1 VDIVFPHQWVGDI
14 DQIGFNEPSGICW
27 HSGRG
32 TLFVVGDEGDLC
44 EIRADGTAIKQQK
57 LRSADFEGVTH
68 DPATG
73 LLYIAVEGEE
83 AVLEVDPET
92 FEVRREFRLPRRW
105 QGQTRLREGKEGI
118 EAITFV
124 PDAAHAQG
132 GTFFVANQ
140 AFTLT
145 DEEDVSAIFEVEL
158 PLRSGTGEPTII
170 RSLSPGIIDLA
181 GLFYDAT
188 SSHLFVVSDAT
199 NVLLEVS
206 MDLEVLK
213 AYAFPGDNQE
223 GIAADSDGFLY
234 IAQDSGGILK
244 LKWLRE
250 P

>member
-1 VDIVFPHQWVGDI
+1 MGDI
-14 DQIGFNEPSGICW
+14 DQIGFNEPSGIFW

-44 EIRADGTAIKQQK
+44 EIRTDGTPIKQQR
-57 LRSADFEGVTH
+57 LRAADLEGVTH

-83 AVLEVDPET
+83 TILEVDPET
-92 FEVRREFRLPRRW
+92 FTVRREFALPRTW
-105 QGQTRLREGKEGI
+105 QGYTRLREGKEGI

-124 PDAAHAQG
+124 PNAAHAEG
-132 GTFFVANQ
+132 GTFYVANQ

-145 DEEDVSAIFEVEL
+145 DEEDISALFEVEL
-158 PLRSGTGEPTII
+158 PLRSGTGEPRFV

-181 GLFYDAT
+181 GLFYDAE
-188 SSHLFVVSDAT
+188 SNHLFVVSDAT

-223 GIAADSDGFLY
+223 GITADPDGFLY

-244 LKWLRE
+244 VKWLRE